1 MFNKERF
8 DAIIHLSGE
17 KMIGA
22 AEVMGISVNT
32 LYAKRRGDTDFTNRE
47 IEAFCRHFMVSPMDV
62 FFEGLE
68 QDLRAGQV
76 FEALAEDL
84 TKARSCA
91 KEEEA

>member
-22 AEVMGISVNT
+22 AEVMGIST
-32 LYAKRRGDTDFTNRE
+32 TSLYNKRNGKFDFNLRE
-47 IEAFCRHFMVSPMDV
+47 IEAFCRHYMVSPMDV

-68 QDLRAGQV
+68 DDLR
-76 FEALAEDL
+76 
-84 TKARSCA
+84 KARSHDKGAA
-91 KEEEA
+91 KA